1 MVGQNLITARQ
12 PSTVMSAPRVPS
24 AVQQP
29 SSGSGD
35 RQQTIVG
42 KTQQPQ
48 PSPVV
53 TQAPSKPVSKPVVKD
68 PFPWLMEN
76 DDDKDTKPVVS
87 QISSKPSVPK
97 VVVRLFSLVDCPFEG
112 SRVSGQF
119 HASKDL
125 RWNLFLAIVR
135 HLLFYIWIV
144 K

>member
-12 PSTVMSAPRVPS
+12 PSAVSSAPRVTS
-24 AVQQP
+24 AAQQP

-35 RQQTIVG
+35 RQQTVG

-53 TQAPSKPVSKPVVKD
+53 TQAPPKPVTKPVVKD

-87 QISSKPSVPK
+87 QINSKPALPK
-97 VVVRLFSLVDCPFEG
+97 VMSERLFAVIWLLLSARGAFELVC
-112 SRVSGQF
+112 V
-119 HASKDL
+119 
-125 RWNLFLAIVR
+125 V
-135 HLLFYIWIV
+135 
-144 K
+144 